1 MEIKAICSQH
11 DAQSEP
17 LLLDFAIKDSSST
30 KEDKFNVDYL
40 ETASCCNSFPT
51 RLATVTAPKSNNVS
65 TEDTTIPLELFSI
78 AAGLLVVFV
87 LLIVCIVVVASFVLK
102 RRWTRN
108 RSDIKV
114 LIVLLMYSEA
124 CSIACMHVM
133 FIIYVGKEH

>member
-1 MEIKAICSQH
+1 M
-11 DAQSEP
+11 
-17 LLLDFAIKDSSST
+17 
-30 KEDKFNVDYL
+30 
-40 ETASCCNSFPT
+40 
-51 RLATVTAPKSNNVS
+51 
-65 TEDTTIPLELFSI
+65 
-78 AAGLLVVFV
+78 VFV